1 MTLVLE
7 ESEDISSDLL
17 HCLLSS
23 VKKENK
29 VNLYP
34 VFFFSSLYGTLLI
47 FCCPHLRI
55 FCL

>member
-34 VFFFSSLYGTLLI
+34 VFFFSFIDWDFTDFLLSS
-47 FCCPHLRI
+47 P
-55 FCL
+55 